1 MKGSGIW
8 IAEETGTEIEG
19 GTTEIEETTTEEM
32 KGGKDGAIEGE
43 MIEIIVMNYGV
54 IGESTGN
61 AKALVQF
68 KQKAVWVKS
77 QNQIWWDTVFVRILV
92 YWCWINYIF
101 RDRQRERERRRD
113 REENDRRR
121 DDRRNDGDR
130 EKRHG
135 DGRDRNDR

>member
-1 MKGSGIW
+1 MGDHSESLVEDKNIHNEKASMLRGHFGSRSRRRER
-8 IAEETGTEIEG
+8 A
-19 GTTEIEETTTEEM
+19 
-32 KGGKDGAIEGE
+32 
-43 MIEIIVMNYGV
+43 
-54 IGESTGN
+54 ESTGN

-77 QNQIWWDTVFVRILV
+77 QNQIWWDTVLVRILV
-92 YWCWINYIF
+92 YWCWVNYIF